1 MNELRSLLFIIVL
14 FITNLTFS
22 QTGELRGF
30 VYDNENGES
39 LPFTN
44 VLIKE
49 KMINTQ
55 TDINGLYNFTK
66 VPEGTYTI
74 VVYVIGYDSA
84 MEQVEIKAGKIVSKN
99 IYMNTKAVELGD
111 VEINADK
118 QRKKTDPRVSVSKIT
133 PKELKL
139 LPTVAGEPDLAQYLQ
154 VLPGVVF
161 TSDQGGQLYIRG
173 GSPVQNKVMLD
184 GMIIYNPFHSI
195 GLFSVFESDIIK
207 NADVYSAG
215 FNAQY
220 GGRVSAVIDVT
231 SRDGNK
237 KKLAGKV
244 GVNTFSSKII
254 LEGPLK
260 KFKENS
266 TSSSFL
272 VSYKNSYLDKSSPV
286 LYPYIKTTLPYQ
298 FQDAYGK
305 IAINSN
311 NGSKLNFF
319 GFSFKD
325 AVNYPGSTAYKW
337 NSTGFGSNFLLVP
350 DGSPTVVSGVF
361 AYSQYGISQTEKDS
375 KPRSSNISNFNTA
388 LNFTNFNG
396 QNEWKY
402 GVEINGISTNFEIYN
417 DLNRRI
423 DEQQYTMELCGF
435 VKYKYVSP
443 RLILEPGLRVM
454 RYSSLAAQTLEPR
467 LAMKYIINPRIRFK
481 ASGGYYSQ
489 NLMSAVS
496 DKDVV
501 NLFYGFLSGPDDV
514 PQTFNGKTVK
524 NALQKARHAVAGF
537 EIDVNDHSD
546 INIEGFIKHFDQI
559 TNVNRDKI
567 FDDNDINAG
576 RPANQRIDYIVEN
589 GNASGFDVTYKYDN
603 KNLYLWA
610 VYSYVNVWRSDGIR
624 RYLPHFDRRHT
635 VNLVGS
641 YKFGKKIKQDINAR
655 WTLGSGF
662 PFTQTQ
668 GFFEY
673 LPFTDGVTSD
683 YAHAN
688 GKLGIIYADLNLG
701 RLPWFH
707 RLDISYQMNIK
718 FKNKDEFHFT
728 AGITNVYNREN
739 IFYFDRVNYVRV
751 NQLPFLP
758 SMGVTYQF

>member
-1 MNELRSLLFIIVL
+1 MKLNTLLFIACTFFTQAL
-14 FITNLTFS
+14 FS

-30 VYDNENGES
+30 LYDNENGET

-44 VLIKE
+44 VIVKE
-49 KMINTQ
+49 RKQNAQ
-55 TDINGLYNFTK
+55 TDINGFYNFNNLPIGK
-66 VPEGTYTI
+66 YTI
-74 VVYVIGYDSA
+74 VVYAIGYDSSIQ
-84 MEQVEIKAGKIVSKN
+84 EVEIKAGRITSKN
-99 IYMNTKAVELGD
+99 IYMNVKAVELSD
-111 VEINADK
+111 IEINADK
-118 QRKKTDPRVSVSKIT
+118 QHKKTDPRVAVTKIT
-133 PKELKL
+133 PRELKL

-161 TSDQGGQLYIRG
+161 TGDQGGQLYIRG

-207 NADVYSAG
+207 NVDVYSAG

-237 KKLAGKV
+237 KRLAGKV

-272 VSYKNSYLDKSSPV
+272 VSYKNSYLDKSSPIV
-286 LYPYIKTTLPYQ
+286 YPYIKATLPYK
-298 FQDAYGK
+298 FQDTYGK
-305 IAINSN
+305 IAVNTD

-319 GFSFKD
+319 GFSFND
-325 AVNYPGSTAYKW
+325 AVNYPGSTAFQWK
-337 NSTGFGSNFLLVP
+337 SSGFGSNFLLVP
-350 DGSPTVVSGVF
+350 DGSATVINGVF
-361 AYSQYGISQTEKDS
+361 AYSQYGIKQTEIDS
-375 KPRSSNISNFNTA
+375 KPRSSNINNFNTA
-388 LNFTNFNG
+388 LNFTSYHDK
-396 QNEWKY
+396 NEWKY
-402 GVEINGISTNFEIYN
+402 GIEINGITTNFEIYN
-417 DLNRRI
+417 QANRRI
-423 DEQQYTMELCGF
+423 NEQQYTMELCGF
-435 VKYKYVSP
+435 VKYKFVSDK
-443 RLILEPGLRVM
+443 IVLEPGLRVM

-467 LAMKYIINPRIRFK
+467 FAMKYNISPRFRFK

-514 PQTFNGKTVK
+514 PKTFDGRTVK
-524 NALQKARHAVAGF
+524 NALQKARHAVGGF

-559 TNVNRDKI
+559 TNINRDKI
-567 FDDNDINAG
+567 FDDNELNAS
-576 RPANQRIDYIVEN
+576 RPANERIDYIVET

-603 KNLYLWA
+603 KHLYLWV
-610 VYSYVNVWRSDGIR
+610 VYSYVNVWRYDGIR
-624 RYLPHFDRRHT
+624 KYLPHFDRRHT

-655 WTLGSGF
+655 WSLGSGF
-662 PFTQTQ
+662 PFTETQ

-673 LPFTDGVTSD
+673 LPFNDGVTSD
-683 YAHAN
+683 YTHSN
-688 GKLGIIYADLNLG
+688 GQLGIIYADLNLG

-707 RLDISYQMNIK
+707 RMDVSYQMNLK
-718 FKNKDEFHFT
+718 FKNKNEMHIT
-728 AGITNVYNREN
+728 AGVTNIYNREN
-739 IFYFDRVNYVRV
+739 IFYFDRVNYKRV
-751 NQLPFLP
+751 NQLPILP
-758 SMGVTYQF
+758 SVGITYQF

>member
-1 MNELRSLLFIIVL
+1 MKWNTLLFIACIFFTPSL
-14 FITNLTFS
+14 FS

-30 VYDNENGES
+30 LYDNENGETLS
-39 LPFTN
+39 FTN
-44 VLIKE
+44 VILKE
-49 KMINTQ
+49 KKQNTQ
-55 TDINGLYNFTK
+55 TDLNGLYNFNNLP
-66 VPEGTYTI
+66 VGNYTI
-74 VVYVIGYDSA
+74 LVYALGYDSA
-84 MEQVEIKAGKIVSKN
+84 FESVEIKSGKITAKN
-99 IYMNTKAVELGD
+99 IYMNAKAVELSD

-118 QRKKTDPRVSVSKIT
+118 QRKKTDTRVSVTKIT
-133 PKELKL
+133 TKELKL

-161 TSDQGGQLYIRG
+161 TGDQGGQLYIRG

-207 NADVYSAG
+207 NVDVYSAG

-220 GGRVSAVIDVT
+220 GGRVSAVIDVA

-272 VSYKNSYLDKSSPV
+272 ASYKNSYLDKSSP
-286 LYPYIKTTLPYQ
+286 LFYPYIKATLPYK

-305 IAINSN
+305 IAVNTD

-319 GFSFKD
+319 GFSFND
-325 AVNYPGSTAYKW
+325 AVNYPNSTAYQW

-361 AYSQYGISQTEKDS
+361 AYSQYGVKQTEKDS
-375 KPRSSNISNFNTA
+375 KPRSSTISNFNTA
-388 LNFTNFNG
+388 LNFTSYNDK
-396 QNEWKY
+396 NEWKY
-402 GVEINGISTNFEIYN
+402 GVEINGISTDFQIYN
-417 DLNRRI
+417 DANRRI
-423 DEQQYTMELCGF
+423 NEQQYTMELCGF
-435 VKYKYVSP
+435 VKYKYVSD
-443 RLILEPGLRVM
+443 RIVIEPGLRVM
-454 RYSSLAAQTLEPR
+454 RYSSLATQTLEPR
-467 LAMKYIINPRIRFK
+467 FAMKYNFSPRLRFK
-481 ASGGYYSQ
+481 GSAGIYSQ

-514 PQTFNGKTVK
+514 PRTFDGKTVK
-524 NALQKARHAVAGF
+524 SALQKARHAVVGL
-537 EIDVNDHSD
+537 EIDVNEHAD
-546 INIEGFIKHFDQI
+546 INIEGFVKHFDQI

-567 FDDNDINAG
+567 FDDNDLNAG

-589 GNASGFDVTYKYDN
+589 GNASGFDVTYKYDS
-603 KNLYLWA
+603 KHLYLWL
-610 VYSYVNVWRSDGIR
+610 VYSYVNVWRFDGIR
-624 RYLPHFDRRHT
+624 KYLPHFDRRHT

-655 WTLGSGF
+655 WSLGSGF
-662 PFTQTQ
+662 PFTETQ

-673 LPFTDGVTSD
+673 LPFIDGVNSD
-683 YAHAN
+683 YTHTN
-688 GKLGIIYADLNLG
+688 GQLGIIYADLNLG

-707 RLDISYQMNIK
+707 RMDISYQMSLK
-718 FKNKDEFHFT
+718 FESKNEMHIT
-728 AGITNVYNREN
+728 AGVTNIYNREN
-739 IFYFDRVNYVRV
+739 IFYFDRVNYKRV
-751 NQLPFLP
+751 NQLPILP
-758 SMGVTYQF
+758 SIGITYQF